1 MKMFEDAM
9 NRATG
14 MMSPDSED
22 ESPKMDCNTIILEE
36 YLTRYSPA
44 ETFGQGVFIQST
56 ADIISELADMADLT
70 ADEVNAIL
78 IRQGYRP
85 GRNNSGSF
93 GWMMRPSA
101 D

>member
-22 ESPKMDCNTIILEE
+22 ESPKMDCNSIILEQ
-36 YLTRYSPA
+36 YLTRFTPA
-44 ETFGQGVFIQST
+44 EKFGQGVMIQTT
-56 ADIISELADMADLT
+56 ADIISELSDMADLDH
-70 ADEVNAIL
+70 DEVIAVL

-93 GWMMRPSA
+93 GWMMRHSA